1 MDNIPDYFPEDVKA
15 SLRTLQQEMIDDGKK
30 AEEKLARMGDS
41 VLKSMPPYI
50 DEFIRASTKEEIFNI
65 FDKMLRDS
73 DYLKQVNTAEL
84 KENLKGIKKM
94 NDTVLKTKAWKSKQI
109 FNMYKLVKLY
119 ANVNTSVELKERF
132 ELAADPGG
140 SKAYRF
146 MKITPSLFV
155 KYSKIFKD
163 NHPSLWTRD
172 CAMAFGKLLRKIKR
186 EDDGVA
192 GKSKKKHTKR
202 KCKSKKCKKKSKY
215 HRNPKWNF

>member
-1 MDNIPDYFPEDVKA
+1 MDNIPDYFPEDVKS

-73 DYLKQVNTAEL
+73 DYLKQVNTVEL
-84 KENLKGIKKM
+84 KEDLKGIKKM

-132 ELAADPGG
+132 ELAADPGD

-192 GKSKKKHTKR
+192 GKSKKKRTKR

-215 HRNPKWNF
+215 DRNPKWNF

>member
-41 VLKSMPPYI
+41 VLESMPPYI

-132 ELAADPGG
+132 ELAADPGD

-192 GKSKKKHTKR
+192 GKSKKKRTKR
-202 KCKSKKCKKKSKY
+202 KCKSKTCKKKSKY